1 MCACVI
7 ANGSNICHR
16 KTTKQLSHGTKWTL
30 QRFLQTMTKA
40 SKEGIPAVP
49 SLLPSVSKSSAPP
62 LGVYVCVCVC
72 VCVCLCVCVC
82 VFVCVRERECSILLQ
97 SWSMYVTVS
106 RQWYA

>member
-40 SKEGIPAVP
+40 SKEKIPAVP

-62 LGVYVCVCVC
+62 IGVYVCVCVC
-72 VCVCLCVCVC
+72 E
-82 VFVCVRERECSILLQ
+82 RERESLVYYYIHGQ
-97 SWSMYVTVS
+97 GT
-106 RQWYA
+106 